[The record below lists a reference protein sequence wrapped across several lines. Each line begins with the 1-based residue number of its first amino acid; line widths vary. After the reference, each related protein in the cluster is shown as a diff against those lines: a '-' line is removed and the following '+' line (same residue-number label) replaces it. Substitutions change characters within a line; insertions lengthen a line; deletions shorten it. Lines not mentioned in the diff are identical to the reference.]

1 MFPFFKKQEATE
13 TPSDIRDQM
22 EYYSAKSSSQNGNH
36 EIKLLFPFL
45 IIKLYALLCPLGL
58 ISLTAVSDKKCV
70 HEKSQYTVY
79 YYIFLLSLTMATG
92 I

>member
-1 MFPFFKKQEATE
+1 
-13 TPSDIRDQM
+13 M

-36 EIKLLFPFL
+36 ETKLLFPFL

-70 HEKSQYTVY
+70 HEKKPIHSVLL
-79 YYIFLLSLTMATG
+79 YILTEPHNGNRSRYIVLLLEG
-92 I
+92 LVP